1 MSDSV
6 NFRNDLLSKQMFLSI
21 GFMIR
26 LRGGAPVINRLESPW
41 KLVRYLT
48 NLTIVKLDLFA
59 PTWLWKI
66 SSKFYST
73 SCFHIFF
80 LVESPK
86 LSLQATFFL
95 VESPFSYGFYRQR
108 GHHLVDW
115 MTQTSAWVL
124 FSVVFFGP
132 VGCPRHVG
140 NAISQPRIPHQL
152 HIHILVYMYYLVAHP
167 TARKWVITPVIDV
180 D

>member
-95 VESPFSYGFYRQR
+95 VESPFSYGIYRQR
-108 GHHLVDW
+108 KAAARNSSRRQGMRIPGMGMAWSSSKTKRALG
-115 MTQTSAWVL
+115 TLAGQTHG
-124 FSVVFFGP
+124 FFGLF
-132 VGCPRHVG
+132 GG
-140 NAISQPRIPHQL
+140 GKFFWSMGKWDKSMKIPWK
-152 HIHILVYMYYLVAHP
+152 M
-167 TARKWVITPVIDV
+167 VIFP
-180 D
+180 